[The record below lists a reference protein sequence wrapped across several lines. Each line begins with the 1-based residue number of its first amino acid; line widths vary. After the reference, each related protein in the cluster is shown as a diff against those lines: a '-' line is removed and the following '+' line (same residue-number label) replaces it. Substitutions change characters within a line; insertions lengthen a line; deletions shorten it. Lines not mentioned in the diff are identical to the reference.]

1 MLILPQFNKF
11 VKTEAMRLSK
21 SEIEIIKSVSAEVW
35 GINTTIYL
43 FGSRVDDSKKGGDI
57 DLYVNLDQEPTSQTI
72 MLQKAEFLAKLDFL
86 LGEQKIDLLVRT
98 NYNKQLP
105 IIKTALKTGVAL

>member
-1 MLILPQFNKF
+1 
-11 VKTEAMRLSK
+11 MRLSK

-57 DLYVNLDQEPTSQTI
+57 DLYINLDEEPEPQKI
-72 MLQKAEFLAKLDFL
+72 MLQKAEFLAKLDLL
-86 LGEQKIDLLVRT
+86 LGEQKIDLLVSP
-98 NYNKQLP
+98 NHNKQLP
-105 IIKTALKTGVAL
+105 IIKTARKTGVEL